1 MFVRK
6 CIPVALMLLFA
17 AAPQAMSQ
25 DFKRGDANGDGCT
38 DVLDCIF
45 LFSFLNLAGS
55 QPPCLD
61 AADVDD
67 DGQIGLADALT
78 VAEFILFPG
87 TPPPPPPGP
96 DVCGPDPTADALGC
110 AVYDSCAEDCTDE
123 CKAEDNGSGTIDL
136 PPPCNYFTSQQP
148 FMIIDGLP
156 PGTTINVHVIHGGF
170 TQIVVTPGGVF
181 PGGQIQQFDCA
192 IQLDLEGTGVLA
204 GFSANVFLTGPVEI
218 HSGPTQLGE
227 PVQTFPTEMRALL
240 ADALLP
246 GPLLPDAL
254 FELFELVA
262 GADFGLPSPGQTTLV
277 EVTPVAGPVEYLVDS
292 QFDVNY
298 EITFIGAQG
307 GPLEGMAGS
316 TEGISSLGTLV
327 PQVGVPFIRGDSDGN
342 GMFQGLIDSLFALN
356 FGFVPGSPAPPCLT
370 TADADG
376 NDSFNP
382 LVDGLFMLNFGFVP
396 GAPPIPPPF
405 PNCGGDASASPV
417 GCDMSPL
424 CP

>member
-1 MFVRK
+1 MLVRK
-6 CIPVALMLLFA
+6 CIPVALMFLFA
-17 AAPQAMSQ
+17 AVPQSMGQ

-38 DVLDCIF
+38 DGLDFIF
-45 LFSFLNLAGS
+45 IFSFLNLAGI

-67 DGQIGLADALT
+67 DGEIDLADALT

-87 TPPPPPPGP
+87 TPPPPSPGP
-96 DVCGPDPTADALGC
+96 DICGPDPTADALGC
-110 AVYDSCAEDCTDE
+110 ALYDSCAEDCADE
-123 CKAEDNGSGTIDL
+123 CIAEANGSGTIDL
-136 PPPCNYFTSQQP
+136 PPPCNYVTSQQP

-170 TQIVVTPGGVF
+170 TQIVVTPGGIF
-181 PGGQIQQFDCA
+181 PGGQIQQFDSA

-227 PVQTFPTEMRALL
+227 PEQTFPTEMRALQ
-240 ADALLP
+240 AEAILP
-246 GPLLPDAL
+246 GPLMPDAL
-254 FELFELVA
+254 FELFELRA

-277 EVTPVAGPVEYLVDS
+277 EITPPGPGPVEYLIDS

-307 GPLEGMAGS
+307 APLEGMAGS
-316 TEGISSLGTLV
+316 TEGISTLGTLV
-327 PQVGVPFIRGDSDGN
+327 PQVGVQFIRGDSDGDGLFN
-342 GMFQGLIDSLFALN
+342 GLVDALFLLAFAFQGGAT
-356 FGFVPGSPAPPCLT
+356 PPCAEAT
-370 TADADG
+370 DADG
-376 NDSFNP
+376 NATFN
-382 LVDGLFMLNFGFVP
+382 GLTDTLYILANAFQG
-396 GAPPIPPPF
+396 GPPPPAPY
-405 PNCGGDASASPV
+405 PNCGPDPDPASSL
-417 GCDMSPL
+417 GCGPNA